1 MDLCT
6 SAVRCLCFVGAWDNV
21 VVLGGEPWSPS
32 EMVYGV
38 GLDEACCLFVCGV
51 DSHGSNEVCS
61 FGVEPDRNDD
71 EFGEIEV
78 WRCADKFRGGPE
90 WRREVF
96 HDARDIGVGDDLVFF
111 VVRDGAGCVG
121 DGLSYEKV
129 GSNFNEGGEFV
140 YMCGSELCHGGENV
154 ESGLRVEPVL
164 VEKCLK

>member
-1 MDLCT
+1 M
-6 SAVRCLCFVGAWDNV
+6 
-21 VVLGGEPWSPS
+21 
-32 EMVYGV
+32 
-38 GLDEACCLFVCGV
+38 
-51 DSHGSNEVCS
+51 CS
-61 FGVEPDRNDD
+61 FGVEPDRDDD
-71 EFGEIEV
+71 EFGEVEV
-78 WRCADKFRGGPE
+78 WRCANKFRGRPE

-96 HDARDIGVGDDLVFF
+96 HDARDIGVGDDLELF

-164 VEKCLK
+164 VEQCLK